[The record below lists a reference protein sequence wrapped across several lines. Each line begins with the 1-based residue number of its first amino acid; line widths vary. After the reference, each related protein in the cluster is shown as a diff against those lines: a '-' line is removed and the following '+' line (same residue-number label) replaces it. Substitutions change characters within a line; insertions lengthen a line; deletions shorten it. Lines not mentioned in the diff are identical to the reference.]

1 MSRLSWI
8 AFLAAFGLLGCQSE
22 TPLSYGGAPPEEE
35 EEPEEEEPE
44 ELFPEFDNATLEVH
58 SPASAEILF
67 VEDMVQF
74 DAEIVGEDGEV
85 LDFDEIVW
93 ETDQAFAPIFEGNF
107 GESFMD
113 WGIHTFTVTANL
125 PNGDRLQ
132 TVLGGVRIQGRHTGV
147 YAGNLAMNVD
157 MEFQG
162 TPVNAA
168 CNGGLDFVIDMSG
181 ELLGGGGQCAIALV
195 IIDPIDVTYEVNA
208 DVEDDR
214 ADGNVGIDIGFFA
227 LPIGFEGD
235 FEGDGQLHAD
245 FEGGLLGFNMAG
257 TLDAHRLSVYVD
269 P

>member
-1 MSRLSWI
+1 MTRLTWI

-22 TPLSYGGAPPEEE
+22 TPLSYGGTPPGE
-35 EEPEEEEPE
+35 EEPDDEEPE
-44 ELFPEFDNATLEVH
+44 DLFPEFDGATLEVY
-58 SPASAEILF
+58 SPQSAEIIFL
-67 VEDMVQF
+67 EDGITF
-74 DAEIVGEDGEV
+74 DAEIIGVDGDV

-93 ETDQAFAPIFEGNF
+93 ETDQEFGPIFEGTY

-113 WGIHTFTVTANL
+113 WGIHTFTITAEL

-168 CNGGLDFVIDMSG
+168 CNGGLDFVIDMAG
-181 ELLGGGGQCAIALV
+181 EVLSGGGQCSIALV

-208 DVEDDR
+208 DVEDDE
-214 ADGNVGIDIGFFA
+214 AIGDVGIDIGFFA
-227 LPIGFEGD
+227 LPIGFEGE
-235 FEGDGQLHAD
+235 FEGDSDLHAD